1 MLYYCRSNPLY
12 TPAGIDSARYDLI
25 RRPFDASTGRFTGVP
40 EMVYEASAEEKSITV
55 PRISPDGR
63 WLLLTRSDYG
73 NFMIW
78 HEAAD
83 LCLIDL
89 QADTIAPR
97 PLDEINAPG
106 QIDSYHSWSSDGR
119 WMVFSSKRLDGL
131 FARPF
136 IARFDAATGRFSAPF
151 VLPQASPSFYDD
163 LLQSFNVPE
172 FVSDRVPHSDTLR
185 RLANMPAAK

>member
-97 PLDEINAPG
+97 PSMRSMLRGRSTATTHGRATDAG
-106 QIDSYHSWSSDGR
+106 WCSAQRGSTVSSP
-119 WMVFSSKRLDGL
+119 
-131 FARPF
+131 AR
-136 IARFDAATGRFSAPF
+136 S
-151 VLPQASPSFYDD
+151 
-163 LLQSFNVPE
+163 
-172 FVSDRVPHSDTLR
+172 
-185 RLANMPAAK
+185 